1 MINVVDLR
9 KRGIKA
15 VEKEIKKEN
24 KAIISFKGKPAYVM
38 LPIEEYEK
46 LILDKTYN
54 ELKRKKEK
62 GEAFISNADEL
73 IKRIENEL

>member
-15 VEKEIKKEN
+15 VEEEIKREKR
-24 KAIISFKGKPAYVM
+24 AVISFKRKPAYIM

-46 LILDKTYN
+46 LVLDRAYN
-54 ELKRKKEK
+54 ELRVKKENN
-62 GEAFISNADEL
+62 EAFISGADEL
-73 IKRIENEL
+73 IKKIENEL

>member
-15 VEKEIKKEN
+15 VEEEIKREK

-46 LILDKTYN
+46 LMLDKAYN
-54 ELKRKKEK
+54 ELKAKKEK
-62 GEAFISNADEL
+62 GEALVSNANEL

>member
-24 KAIISFKGKPAYVM
+24 KAIISFKGRPAYVM

-46 LILDKTYN
+46 LSLDAAYA
-54 ELKRKKEK
+54 ELKRKKDNK
-62 GEAFISNADEL
+62 EAFISNADEL

>member
-15 VEKEIKKEN
+15 VEEEIKKEN
-24 KAIISFKGKPAYVM
+24 KAIITFKGKPAYVM

-46 LILDKTYN
+46 IMLDKAFN
-54 ELKRKKEK
+54 ELKAKKEK
-62 GEAFISNADEL
+62 NKAFISNAAEL

>member
-15 VEKEIKKEN
+15 VEDEIKKEN
-24 KAIISFKGKPAYVM
+24 KAVISFKGRPTYVM

-46 LILDKTYN
+46 LTIDKAYN
-54 ELKRKKEK
+54 ELRAKKENN
-62 GEAFISNADEL
+62 EAFVSDANEL

>member
-15 VEKEIKKEN
+15 VEEEIKKDK
-24 KAIISFKGKPAYVM
+24 KAIIAFKGRPAYVM

-46 LILDKTYN
+46 LALDRAYN
-54 ELKRKKEK
+54 ELKTKKEK
-62 GEAFISNADEL
+62 NEAFVSGADEL

>member
-15 VEKEIKKEN
+15 IEEEIKKEN
-24 KAIISFKGKPAYVM
+24 RAIITFKGKPAYVM
-38 LPIEEYEK
+38 LPIKEYEK
-46 LILDKTYN
+46 IMLDKAYN
-54 ELKRKKEK
+54 ELKAKKEK
-62 GEAFISNADEL
+62 NEAFVSGADEL

>member
-15 VEKEIKKEN
+15 VEDEIKKEN
-24 KAIISFKGKPAYVM
+24 KAVISFKGRPTYVM

-46 LILDKTYN
+46 LTIDKAYN
-54 ELKRKKEK
+54 ELRAKKENN
-62 GEAFISNADEL
+62 EAFVSDADEL

>member
-15 VEKEIKKEN
+15 VEEEIKREN
-24 KAIISFKGKPAYVM
+24 KAIISFKGRPAYVM

-46 LILDKTYN
+46 LALDKAYN
-54 ELKRKKEK
+54 ELKIKKEK
-62 GEAFISNADEL
+62 GEAFISSADEL

>member
-9 KRGIKA
+9 KKGIKA
-15 VEKEIKKEN
+15 VDEEIKKEN
-24 KAIISFKGKPAYVM
+24 KAIISFKGRPAYVM

-46 LILDKTYN
+46 LSLDAAYA
-54 ELKRKKEK
+54 ELKRKKDNK
-62 GEAFISNADEL
+62 EAFISNADEL

>member
-15 VEKEIKKEN
+15 VEDEIKKDK
-24 KAIISFKGKPAYVM
+24 KAIISFKGKPTYVM

-46 LILDKTYN
+46 LALDRAYN
-54 ELKRKKEK
+54 ELKAKRKQNK
-62 GEAFISNADEL
+62 AFVSGADEL
-73 IKRIENEL
+73 IKRIENEI